1 MAEDNSQD
9 FFQQVLKLFYDI
21 IKPGLD
27 IFGDDQARNEL
38 LGSLGL
44 PPTGGP
50 NIPIGT
56 SLEEYVNKADDE
68 VQPFKLAGAI
78 ADMTAIVMAIEGVVQ
93 AAIAASDGEEER
105 TANELVTAIL
115 NLLTLEYLRRRM
127 PAVHSVISL
136 LNALDTKMA
145 AAGGSSNF
153 IVDDIGNFFKNLG
166 RGLEDEE
173 SASALSDSLFL
184 AIAAGLFFLDHF
196 LRKGGVENLMIGSNY
211 GYEGSISSTTP
222 LADQISNR
230 ALTYGIE
237 AKIAGEVPLKLYNT
251 LLFTPK
257 AHGGVAFVTKLLGKS
272 AKTFEIG
279 DDGKH
284 SVGYDVTGDGL
295 FRIGT
300 SPEAK
305 GGPTNKFT
313 VFYSY
318 NTPNPTKVALLDKP
332 VIKFGLGT
340 AKVGVMVKPDDLLV
354 KGILNLHYKVGK
366 GSLTGFPFSL
376 IPDLDDKFPLGIG
389 YSLKHGFIV
398 DGNGNI
404 GIDEPKK
411 SDSASGGASGE
422 KTSSSSQA
430 LSGSGS
436 GSGSGAP
443 AASGGEA
450 DAVAK
455 ILGTLLNALNM
466 RLPLHKNL
474 GDIIGLEVL
483 TIKVN
488 VSEDMSSIELEVSL
502 DFWIKF
508 GPPVMLTINRLGLNL
523 KATKLEG
530 NGGVFGYDL
539 VPAIKWPTGAGIR
552 INAGV
557 VTGGGFLYFDSDKG
571 EYFGALELSF
581 QNLFD
586 LKAIGIINTK
596 MPDGSEG
603 FSLLIIVT
611 AEFSPVQLGFGFT
624 LIGVGGLLGVNRR
637 AEVEALRVGLK
648 TNALRSILFPED
660 VIGNISRII
669 SDIKQIFPIKED
681 TFLIG
686 LMGKIGWGTPALIT
700 IELGIILELPE
711 PKIIILGVVKMVLPT
726 EETALVKIQVNF
738 LGVIDFQNGFVYFEA
753 RLFDSK
759 LVGFPL
765 TGSLALVVAWGGS
778 DAFGLSIGG
787 FHPDFKDY
795 PTVPTLPG
803 AFRDMDRISLQLLS
817 GDNPRLSVECY
828 LAVTSNSVQFGAKLE
843 LLAEGPFD
851 FNLYGKLQLD
861 VLFIFDPF
869 SFVVRLEAMLAIRHD
884 TSVLFGIRFMGR
896 LSGPTPWN
904 IAGEVS
910 FSVLFATVTIS
921 FDETWGDPRPDV
933 AVETEDL
940 LALLTA
946 EIQKT
951 ANWRPILPA
960 NSHLNVSLRQ
970 IPEDLMPELLI
981 QPFGSIT
988 FSQRSLPLNMEIKK
1002 YGNRKPLKAD
1012 EANFKI
1018 TEASIGEAKPS
1029 LTPAQELF
1037 AVGNYVPLSEDE
1049 KLSRKSFEKLESG
1062 VTIQDTGELVLAPE
1076 TLDPVTLDYELDY
1089 TYDDDIAPPR
1099 RFTKIPMGGF
1109 KHMVRGA
1116 GISGSKLSWKNE
1128 ASKSLN
1134 SPEKVALKTSGF
1146 TIASNDDLEELNPS
1160 YRSDSY
1166 AAALESLRKL
1176 TEKNVSSKTKYQVV
1190 GVHEL
1195 V

>member
-1 MAEDNSQD
+1 MAEDESQD
-9 FFQQVLKLFYDI
+9 FFQQILKLFYDI

-27 IFGDDQARNEL
+27 IFSDDQARNEL

-50 NIPIGT
+50 TLPVGT

-78 ADMTAIVMAIEGVVQ
+78 ADMTAIVVAIEGMVQ

-105 TANELVTAIL
+105 TANEIVTAIL

-136 LNALDTKMA
+136 LNTLDTKMA

-153 IVDDIGNFFKNLG
+153 IVDDIGGFLKSLG
-166 RGLEDEE
+166 KGLEDEE
-173 SASALSDSLFL
+173 SAAALSDSLFL
-184 AIAAGLFFLDHF
+184 AIAGGLFLLDHF
-196 LRKGGVENLMIGSNY
+196 LRKGGVEDLMIGSNY
-211 GYEGSISSTTP
+211 GYEGAESSTTP
-222 LADQISNR
+222 IADRISNR
-230 ALTYGIE
+230 AFTYGVE
-237 AKIAGEVPLKLYNT
+237 ARIAGEVPLKMYNT
-251 LLFTPK
+251 LLFAPK
-257 AHGGVAFVTKLLGKS
+257 NHGGVAFVTKLLGES
-272 AKTFEIG
+272 ARTFNIG
-279 DDGKH
+279 EGDKH

-300 SPEAK
+300 LPEAK
-305 GGPTNKFT
+305 AGTANKFI

-318 NTPNPTKVALLDKP
+318 NTPNPTKIALLDKP
-332 VIKFGLGT
+332 VIKFAFGT
-340 AKVGVMVKPDDLLV
+340 AKLGVMVQPDDLLV
-354 KGILNLHYKVGK
+354 KGILNIHYEVGK
-366 GSLTGFPFSL
+366 GGLTGFPFSL
-376 IPDLDDKFPLGIG
+376 IPDLNDKFPLGIG

-411 SDSASGGASGE
+411 STPAGDSPSGGDSSSTPSASGG
-422 KTSSSSQA
+422 
-430 LSGSGS
+430 
-436 GSGSGAP
+436 
-443 AASGGEA
+443 
-450 DAVAK
+450 DAEPMAK

-466 RLPLHKNL
+466 RLPIHKNL
-474 GDIIGLEVL
+474 GDIVGLEVL

-488 VSEDMSSIELEVSL
+488 VSEDMNTIELEVSL

-508 GPPVMLTINRLGLNL
+508 GPPVTLTINRLGLNL
-523 KATKLEG
+523 QAKKLEG

-557 VTGGGFLYFDSDKG
+557 VTGGGFLYLDPDKG

-581 QNLFD
+581 KNLFD
-586 LKAIGIINTK
+586 LKAVGIINTK
-596 MPDGSEG
+596 MPDGTDG
-603 FSLLIIVT
+603 FSMLIIIT

-624 LIGVGGLLGVNRR
+624 LIGVGGLLGIDRR

-648 TNALRSILFPED
+648 TNALKSILFPDD
-660 VIGNISRII
+660 VVGNISRII

-686 LMGKIGWGTPALIT
+686 LMGKIGWGTPTLISVE
-700 IELGIILELPE
+700 IGIILELPE
-711 PKIIILGVVKMVLPT
+711 PRIIIIGVVKMALPT

-787 FHPDFKDY
+787 FHPDFRDY

-843 LLAEGPFD
+843 LLAQGPMG
-851 FNLYGKLQLD
+851 FNLYGALALD

-869 SFVVRLEAMLAIRHD
+869 SFIVRLEATLAIRQG
-884 TSVLFGIRFMGR
+884 TSVLFGIHFLGR

-910 FSVLFATVTIS
+910 FGLLFVTVTIS
-921 FDETWGDPRPDV
+921 FNETWGDPRPDV

-946 EIQKT
+946 ELQKSS
-951 ANWRPILPA
+951 NWRSMIPD
-960 NSHLNVSLRQ
+960 NNHLHVSLRA
-970 IPEDLMPELLI
+970 IPEDEKVDLLI
-981 QPFGSIT
+981 QPFGSLT
-988 FSQRSLPLNMEIKK
+988 FSQRSLPLNMDIKK

-1012 EANFKI
+1012 QTNFKI
-1018 TEASIGEAKPS
+1018 SEVSIGSSKISNPPSAK
-1029 LTPAQELF
+1029 ELF
-1037 AVGNYVPLSEDE
+1037 AIGNYQPLSDDE
-1049 KLSRKSFEKLESG
+1049 KLSRKSFEKLDSG
-1062 VTIQDTGELVLAPE
+1062 VTINDTGELKLAFNE
-1076 TLDPVTLDYELDY
+1076 LDPVTLDYELDY
-1089 TYDDDIAPPR
+1089 TYDDDLAPPR
-1099 RFTKIPMGGF
+1099 RFMKIPLGGF
-1109 KHMVRGA
+1109 KHLVRGA
-1116 GISGSKLSWKNE
+1116 GASSSKLSWKNE
-1128 ASKSLN
+1128 AVKSLN
-1134 SPEKVALKTSGF
+1134 APEKVSLKTTGF
-1146 TIASNDDLEELNPS
+1146 TIASNDDLKELNPS
-1160 YRSDSY
+1160 LRSDSY
-1166 AAALESLRKL
+1166 AGALESLRKI
-1176 TEKNVSSKTKYQVV
+1176 TEKSGSIKSDYQIV
-1190 GVHEL
+1190 GIHEL

>member
-1 MAEDNSQD
+1 MAEEESQD
-9 FFQQVLKLFYDI
+9 FFQQILKLFYDI

-27 IFGDDQARNEL
+27 IFSDDQARNEL

-44 PPTGGP
+44 PPTGAPG
-50 NIPIGT
+50 IPIGT
-56 SLEEYVNKADDE
+56 GLEEYVNKASDE
-68 VQPFKLAGAI
+68 VEPFKLAGAI
-78 ADMTAIVMAIEGVVQ
+78 ADMTAIIVAIEGIVQ

-105 TANELVTAIL
+105 TANEIVTAIL

-153 IVDDIGNFFKNLG
+153 IVDDIGGFLKSLG

-173 SASALSDSLFL
+173 SANALSDSLFL
-184 AIAAGLFFLDHF
+184 GIAGGLFLLDHF
-196 LRKGGVENLMIGSNY
+196 LRKGGVENLTIGSNY
-211 GYEGSISSTTP
+211 GYEGVESSTTP
-222 LADQISNR
+222 IADRISNR
-230 ALTYGIE
+230 TFTYSVD
-237 AKIAGEVPLKLYNT
+237 ARIAGEVPTKLFNT
-251 LLFTPK
+251 LLFAPK
-257 AHGGVAFVTKLLGKS
+257 DHGGVAFVTKLLGKS
-272 AKTFEIG
+272 ARSFNIG
-279 DDGKH
+279 EGDKH
-284 SVGYDVTGDGL
+284 TVGYDVTGDGL

-305 GGPTNKFT
+305 AGSANKFI

-318 NTPNPTKVALLDKP
+318 NTPNPTKIALLDKP
-332 VIKFGLGT
+332 VIKFAFGT
-340 AKVGVMVKPDDLLV
+340 VKMGVMVQPDDLLV
-354 KGILNLHYKVGK
+354 KGILNIHYEVGK
-366 GSLTGFPFSL
+366 GGLTGFPFSL
-376 IPDLDDKFPLGIG
+376 IPDLNDKFPLGIG

-411 SDSASGGASGE
+411 TTPAPGGDAPAGGDSSAGASSGGD
-422 KTSSSSQA
+422 T
-430 LSGSGS
+430 
-436 GSGSGAP
+436 P
-443 AASGGEA
+443 AASGGDTEPL
-450 DAVAK
+450 AK

-466 RLPLHKNL
+466 RLPIHKNL
-474 GDIIGLEVL
+474 GDIVGLEVL

-488 VSEDMSSIELEVSL
+488 VNEDMSTIELEVSL

-508 GPPVMLTINRLGLNL
+508 GPPVTLTINRLGLNL
-523 KATKLEG
+523 QAKKLEG

-557 VTGGGFLYFDSDKG
+557 VTGGGFLYLDPDKG

-586 LKAIGIINTK
+586 LKAVGIINTK
-596 MPDGSEG
+596 MPDGTEG
-603 FSLLIIVT
+603 FSLLIIIT

-624 LIGVGGLLGVNRR
+624 LIGVGGLLGINRR

-648 TNALRSILFPED
+648 TNALKSILFPED
-660 VIGNISRII
+660 VVGNITRII

-686 LMGKIGWGTPALIT
+686 LMGKIGWGTPTLIS
-700 IELGIILELPE
+700 IEIGIILELPE

-778 DAFGLSIGG
+778 DAFGLSLGG

-828 LAVTSNSVQFGAKLE
+828 LAVTSNSVQFGAKVE
-843 LLAEGPFD
+843 LLAEGPMG
-851 FNLYGKLQLD
+851 FNLYGALALD

-869 SFVVRLEAMLAIRHD
+869 SFIVRLEATLAIRQGS
-884 TSVLFGIRFMGR
+884 SVLFGIHFIGR

-910 FSVLFATVTIS
+910 FGLLFVTVTIS
-921 FDETWGDPRPDV
+921 FDETWGDPEPDV
-933 AVETEDL
+933 ALETEDL
-940 LALLTA
+940 LALLTS
-946 EIQKT
+946 EIQKST
-951 ANWRPILPA
+951 NWRPIIPE
-960 NSHLNVSLRQ
+960 NNHLHVSLRS
-970 IPEDLMPELLI
+970 IPEDEQVDLLI

-988 FSQRSLPLNMEIKK
+988 FSQRSLPLNMDIKK
-1002 YGNRKPLKAD
+1002 YGNRKPLKAN
-1012 EANFKI
+1012 ESNFKI
-1018 TEASIGEAKPS
+1018 TEVSIGSAKPS
-1029 LTPAQELF
+1029 LDSAKELF
-1037 AVGNYVPLSEDE
+1037 AVGNYQPLSEDE
-1049 KLSRKSFEKLESG
+1049 KLSRKSFEKLDSG
-1062 VTIQDTGELVLAPE
+1062 VTINDTGELKLA
-1076 TLDPVTLDYELDY
+1076 LDELDSVTLDYELDY
-1089 TYDDDIAPPR
+1089 TYDDDLAPPR
-1099 RFTKIPMGGF
+1099 RFMKIPLGGF
-1109 KHMVRGA
+1109 KHLVRGA
-1116 GISGSKLSWKNE
+1116 GASSSKLSWKNE
-1128 ASKSLN
+1128 AAKSLN
-1134 SPEKVALKTSGF
+1134 SPEKVALKTTGF
-1146 TIASNDDLEELNPS
+1146 TIASNDDLKELNPS
-1160 YRSDSY
+1160 FRSDSY
-1166 AAALESLRKL
+1166 AGAMESLRQF
-1176 TEKNVSSKTKYQVV
+1176 TEKNSSMKSNYQIV

>member
-1 MAEDNSQD
+1 MAEDESQD
-9 FFQQVLKLFYDI
+9 FFQQILKLFYDI

-27 IFGDDQARNEL
+27 IFSDDQARNEL

-44 PPTGGP
+44 PPTGAP
-50 NIPIGT
+50 SIPIG
-56 SLEEYVNKADDE
+56 SGLEEYVNKASDE
-68 VQPFKLAGAI
+68 VEPFKLAGAI
-78 ADMTAIVMAIEGVVQ
+78 ADMTAIIVAIEGVVQ

-105 TANELVTAIL
+105 TANEIVTAIL

-153 IVDDIGNFFKNLG
+153 IVDDIGGFLKSLG
-166 RGLEDEE
+166 RGLEDDE
-173 SASALSDSLFL
+173 SANALSDSLFL
-184 AIAAGLFFLDHF
+184 GIAGGLFLLDHF
-196 LRKGGVENLMIGSNY
+196 LRKGGVEDLTIGSNY
-211 GYEGSISSTTP
+211 GYEGVESSTTP
-222 LADQISNR
+222 IADRISNR
-230 ALTYGIE
+230 TFTYGVD
-237 AKIAGEVPLKLYNT
+237 ARIAGEVPMKLYNT
-251 LLFTPK
+251 LLFAPK
-257 AHGGVAFVTKLLGKS
+257 DHGGIAFVTKLLGKS
-272 AKTFEIG
+272 ARTFNIG
-279 DDGKH
+279 EGDKH

-305 GGPTNKFT
+305 GGPANKFI

-318 NTPNPTKVALLDKP
+318 NTPNPTKIALLDKP
-332 VIKFGLGT
+332 VIKFAFGT
-340 AKVGVMVKPDDLLV
+340 AKMGVMVQPDDLLV
-354 KGILNLHYKVGK
+354 KGILNIHYQVGK
-366 GSLTGFPFSL
+366 GGLTGFPFSL

-411 SDSASGGASGE
+411 TTPAPGGDAPSGGDSALAASSGGDS
-422 KTSSSSQA
+422 TSSS
-430 LSGSGS
+430 
-436 GSGSGAP
+436 
-443 AASGGEA
+443 GG
-450 DAVAK
+450 DAEPLAK

-466 RLPLHKNL
+466 RLPIHKNL

-488 VSEDMSSIELEVSL
+488 VSEDMSTIELEVSL

-508 GPPVMLTINRLGLNL
+508 GPPVTLTINRLGLNL
-523 KATKLEG
+523 QAKKLEG

-557 VTGGGFLYFDSDKG
+557 VTGGGFLYLDPDAG

-581 QNLFD
+581 QSLFE
-586 LKAIGIINTK
+586 LKAVGIINTK

-603 FSLLIIVT
+603 FSLLIIIT

-624 LIGVGGLLGVNRR
+624 LIGVGGLLGINRR

-648 TNALRSILFPED
+648 TNALKSILFPED
-660 VIGNISRII
+660 VVGNITRII

-681 TFLIG
+681 SFLIG
-686 LMGKIGWGTPALIT
+686 LMGKIGWGTPTVIS
-700 IELGIILELPE
+700 IEIGIILELPE

-726 EETALVKIQVNF
+726 EDAAVLKIQVNF
-738 LGVIDFQNGFVYFEA
+738 LGVIDFQNGFIYFEA

-778 DAFGLSIGG
+778 SAFGLSLGG

-843 LLAEGPFD
+843 LLAEGPMG
-851 FNLYGKLQLD
+851 FNLYGALALD

-869 SFVVRLEAMLAIRHD
+869 SFIVRLEATLAIRQG
-884 TSVLFGIRFMGR
+884 TSILFGIHFLGR

-910 FSVLFATVTIS
+910 FGLLFVTVTIS
-921 FDETWGDPRPDV
+921 FDETWGDPEPDV
-933 AVETEDL
+933 ALETEDL
-940 LALLTA
+940 LALLTS
-946 EIQKT
+946 EIQKST
-951 ANWRPILPA
+951 NWRPIIPE
-960 NSHLNVSLRQ
+960 NNHLHVSLRA
-970 IPEDLMPELLI
+970 IPEDEQVDLLI
-981 QPFGSIT
+981 QPFGSIS
-988 FSQRSLPLNMEIKK
+988 FSQRSLPLNMDIKK

-1012 EANFKI
+1012 ESNFKI
-1018 TEASIGEAKPS
+1018 TEVSIGSAKPS
-1029 LTPAQELF
+1029 LASAKELF
-1037 AVGNYVPLSEDE
+1037 AIGNYQPLSEDE
-1049 KLSRKSFEKLESG
+1049 KLSRKSFEQLESG
-1062 VTIQDTGELVLAPE
+1062 VTINDTGELKLA
-1076 TLDPVTLDYELDY
+1076 LDELDSVTLDYELDY
-1089 TYDDDIAPPR
+1089 TYDDDLAPPR
-1099 RFTKIPMGGF
+1099 RFMKIPLGGF
-1109 KHMVRGA
+1109 KHLVRGA
-1116 GISGSKLSWKNE
+1116 GASSSKLSWKNE
-1128 ASKSLN
+1128 AAKSLN
-1134 SPEKVALKTSGF
+1134 SPEKVALKTTGF
-1146 TIASNDDLEELNPS
+1146 TIASNDDLKELNPS
-1160 YRSDSY
+1160 FRSDSY
-1166 AAALESLRKL
+1166 AGAVESLRQF
-1176 TEKNVSSKTKYQVV
+1176 TEKNSALKSNFQIV
-1190 GVHEL
+1190 GMHEL

>member
-1 MAEDNSQD
+1 MADDESQD
-9 FFQQVLKLFYDI
+9 FFQQILKLFYDI

-27 IFGDDQARNEL
+27 IFSDDQARNEL

-44 PPTGGP
+44 PPTGAP
-50 NIPIGT
+50 SIPIGT
-56 SLEEYVNKADDE
+56 GLEEYVNKADDE

-78 ADMTAIVMAIEGVVQ
+78 ADMTAIVVAIEGIVQ

-105 TANELVTAIL
+105 TANEIVTAIL

-153 IVDDIGNFFKNLG
+153 IVDDIGGFLKSLG

-173 SASALSDSLFL
+173 SANALSDSLFL
-184 AIAAGLFFLDHF
+184 GIAGGLFLLDHF
-196 LRKGGVENLMIGSNY
+196 LRKGGVEDLTIGSNY
-211 GYEGSISSTTP
+211 GYEGVESSSTP
-222 LADQISNR
+222 IADRISNR
-230 ALTYGIE
+230 AFTYGVD
-237 AKIAGEVPLKLYNT
+237 ARIAGEVPLKLYNT
-251 LLFTPK
+251 LLFAPK
-257 AHGGVAFVTKLLGKS
+257 DHGGIAFVTKLLGKS
-272 AKTFEIG
+272 ARTFNIG
-279 DDGKH
+279 EGDRH

-305 GGPTNKFT
+305 GGPANKFI

-318 NTPNPTKVALLDKP
+318 NTPNPTKIALLDKP
-332 VIKFGLGT
+332 VIKFAFGT
-340 AKVGVMVKPDDLLV
+340 AKMGVMVQPDDLLV
-354 KGILNLHYKVGK
+354 KGILNIHYQVGK
-366 GSLTGFPFSL
+366 GGLTGFPFSL

-411 SDSASGGASGE
+411 TPAGGDSASGGD
-422 KTSSSSQA
+422 A
-430 LSGSGS
+430 L
-436 GSGSGAP
+436 P
-443 AASGGEA
+443 ASGGDSSGG
-450 DAVAK
+450 DAEPLAK

-466 RLPLHKNL
+466 RLPIHKNL
-474 GDIIGLEVL
+474 GDIVGLEVL

-488 VSEDMSSIELEVSL
+488 VSEDMSTIELEVSL

-508 GPPVMLTINRLGLNL
+508 GPPVTLTINRLGLNL
-523 KATKLEG
+523 QAKKLEG

-557 VTGGGFLYFDSDKG
+557 VTGGGFLYLDPQKG

-586 LKAIGIINTK
+586 LKAVGIINTK

-603 FSLLIIVT
+603 FSLLIIIT

-624 LIGVGGLLGVNRR
+624 LIGVGGLLGINRR

-648 TNALRSILFPED
+648 TNALKSVLFPED
-660 VIGNISRII
+660 VVGNISRII

-681 TFLIG
+681 SFLIG
-686 LMGKIGWGTPALIT
+686 LMGKIGWGTPTLIS
-700 IELGIILELPE
+700 IEIGIILELPE

-778 DAFGLSIGG
+778 DAFGLSLGG

-828 LAVTSNSVQFGAKLE
+828 LAVTSNSVQFGAKVE
-843 LLAEGPFD
+843 LLAEGPMG
-851 FNLYGKLQLD
+851 FNLYGALALD

-869 SFVVRLEAMLAIRHD
+869 SFIVRLEATLAIRQGN
-884 TSVLFGIRFMGR
+884 SILFGIHFIGR

-910 FSVLFATVTIS
+910 FGLLFVTVTIS
-921 FDETWGDPRPDV
+921 FDETWGDPEPDV
-933 AVETEDL
+933 ALETEDL
-940 LALLTA
+940 RALLTG
-946 EIQKT
+946 ELNKST
-951 ANWRPILPA
+951 NWRPVIPA
-960 NSHLNVSLRQ
+960 NNHLHVSLRA
-970 IPEDLMPELLI
+970 IPEDEQVDLLI

-988 FSQRSLPLNMEIKK
+988 FSQRSLPLNMDIKK

-1012 EANFKI
+1012 EANFRI
-1018 TEASIGEAKPS
+1018 TEASIGTSKPPLDPAK
-1029 LTPAQELF
+1029 ELF
-1037 AVGNYVPLSEDE
+1037 AVGNYQSLSEDE

-1062 VTIQDTGELVLAPE
+1062 VVINDTGELKLALDE
-1076 TLDPVTLDYELDY
+1076 LDPVTLDYELDY
-1089 TYDDDIAPPR
+1089 TYDDDLAPPR
-1099 RFTKIPMGGF
+1099 RFMKIPLGGF
-1109 KHMVRGA
+1109 KHLVRGA
-1116 GISGSKLSWKNE
+1116 GASSSKLSWKNE
-1128 ASKSLN
+1128 AAKSLN
-1134 SPEKVALKTSGF
+1134 APEKVALKTTGF
-1146 TIASNDDLEELNPS
+1146 TIASNDDMKELNPS
-1160 YRSDSY
+1160 FRSDSY
-1166 AAALESLRKL
+1166 AAAVESLRNM
-1176 TEKNVSSKTKYQVV
+1176 TEKNTGMKVNYQIV

>member
-1 MAEDNSQD
+1 MADDESQD
-9 FFQQVLKLFYDI
+9 FFQQILKLFYDI

-27 IFGDDQARNEL
+27 IFSDDQARNEL

-44 PPTGGP
+44 PPTGAP
-50 NIPIGT
+50 NIPIGG

-78 ADMTAIVMAIEGVVQ
+78 ADMTAIVMAIEGIVQ

-105 TANELVTAIL
+105 TANEIVTAIL
-115 NLLTLEYLRRRM
+115 NLLTLEYLRRRK

-153 IVDDIGNFFKNLG
+153 IVDDIGGFLKSLG
-166 RGLEDEE
+166 RGLEDDE
-173 SASALSDSLFL
+173 SANALSDSLFL
-184 AIAAGLFFLDHF
+184 GIAGGLFLLDHF
-196 LRKGGVENLMIGSNY
+196 LRKGGIDELTIGSNY
-211 GYEGSISSTTP
+211 GYEGVGSSTTP
-222 LADQISNR
+222 IADRISNR
-230 ALTYGIE
+230 TFTYGVE
-237 AKIAGEVPLKLYNT
+237 AKIPGGIPLKLYNT
-251 LLFTPK
+251 LLFAPK
-257 AHGGVAFVTKLLGKS
+257 SHGGVAFVTKLLGKS
-272 AKTFEIG
+272 TGTFNIDPEK
-279 DDGKH
+279 KH
-284 SVGYDVTGDGL
+284 SIGYEATGDGL

-300 SPEAK
+300 TPEAK
-305 GGPTNKFT
+305 GGPANKFI

-318 NTPNPTKVALLDKP
+318 NTPKPTKIALLDKP
-332 VIKFGLGT
+332 VIKFAFGT
-340 AKVGVMVKPDDLLV
+340 AKLGVMVQPDDLLV
-354 KGILNLHYKVGK
+354 KGILNIHYQVGK
-366 GSLTGFPFSL
+366 GGLSGFPFDL

-389 YSLKHGFIV
+389 YSLKNGFIV

-411 SDSASGGASGE
+411 STPAPGGDAPSGGDSAAGGDS
-422 KTSSSSQA
+422 
-430 LSGSGS
+430 L
-436 GSGSGAP
+436 
-443 AASGGEA
+443 AASGGDSSGA
-450 DAVAK
+450 SGGDAEPMAK

-466 RLPLHKNL
+466 RLPIHKNL

-488 VSEDMSSIELEVSL
+488 VSEDMNTIELEVSL

-508 GPPVMLTINRLGLNL
+508 GPPVTLTINRLGLNL
-523 KATKLEG
+523 QAKKLEG

-557 VTGGGFLYFDSDKG
+557 VTGGGFLYLDPDKG

-586 LKAIGIINTK
+586 LKAVGIINTK

-603 FSLLIIVT
+603 FSLLIIIT

-624 LIGVGGLLGVNRR
+624 LIGVGGLLGINRR

-648 TNALRSILFPED
+648 TNALKSILFPDD
-660 VIGNISRII
+660 VVGNISRII

-681 TFLIG
+681 SFLIG
-686 LMGKIGWGTPALIT
+686 LMGKIGWGTPTLIS
-700 IELGIILELPE
+700 IEIGIILELPE
-711 PKIIILGVVKMVLPT
+711 PKIIIIGVVKMALPT
-726 EETALVKIQVNF
+726 EDTALVKIQVNF

-778 DAFGLSIGG
+778 DAFGLSLGG

-803 AFRDMDRISLQLLS
+803 AFRGLDRISLQLLS

-828 LAVTSNSVQFGAKLE
+828 LAVTSNSVQFGAKVE
-843 LLAEGPFD
+843 LLAEGPLG
-851 FNLYGKLQLD
+851 FNLYGMLALD

-869 SFVVRLEAMLAIRHD
+869 SFIVRLEATLAIRQG
-884 TSVLFGIRFMGR
+884 TSVLFGIHFMGR

-910 FSVLFATVTIS
+910 FGLLFVTVTIS
-921 FDETWGDPRPDV
+921 FDETWGDPEPDV
-933 AVETEDL
+933 AVEKEDL

-946 EIQKT
+946 EIHKSP
-951 ANWRPILPA
+951 NWRPIIPE
-960 NSHLNVSLRQ
+960 NNHLHVSLRAL
-970 IPEDLMPELLI
+970 PEDEQVDLLI

-988 FSQRSLPLNMEIKK
+988 FSQRSLPLNMDIKK

-1012 EANFKI
+1012 ESNFRI
-1018 TEASIGEAKPS
+1018 SEALIGTSKPS
-1029 LTPAQELF
+1029 LNPVKELF
-1037 AVGNYVPLSEDE
+1037 AVGNYQPLSEDE

-1062 VTIQDTGELVLAPE
+1062 VTINDTGELKLALDE
-1076 TLDPVTLDYELDY
+1076 LDPVTLDYELDY
-1089 TYDDDIAPPR
+1089 TYDDDVTPLR
-1099 RFTKIPMGGF
+1099 QFMRIPVGGF
-1109 KHMVRGA
+1109 KHLVRGA
-1116 GISGSKLSWKNE
+1116 AVSSTKLSWKNG
-1128 ASKSLN
+1128 AAKTLN
-1134 SPEKVALKTSGF
+1134 APEKVGLKSTGF
-1146 TIASNDDLEELNPS
+1146 TIASNDDLKELNPS
-1160 YRSDSY
+1160 FRSDSY
-1166 AAALESLRKL
+1166 AEAVESLRKI
-1176 TEKNVSSKTKYQVV
+1176 TEKNGANKASFQIV
-1190 GVHEL
+1190 GMHEL